1 MASKLSLSTLF
12 QVQPLTIRK
21 WPAGV
26 SRVIRYHRVTRLEP
40 ETLRGLNRL
49 LIDVVTGGAS
59 IGFLAPLTDE
69 RAGRY
74 WEGVQARLGQGQF
87 LWVAEQSGQIVGSVQ
102 LEFCPKENGRH
113 RAEVQ
118 KLMVLR
124 SHRGRGLATALLM
137 EAEEWARRE
146 GRTLL
151 VLDTEAGSTADRLYL
166 HLGWTRIG
174 ETPDYAASP
183 DGQLRANAYYF
194 KRLVHS
200 AG

>member
-1 MASKLSLSTLF
+1 MAAKLSLSALL

-26 SRVIRYHRVTRLEP
+26 SRVIRYHRVTRLES
-40 ETLRGLNRL
+40 ETLRGLNQL

-59 IGFLAPLTDE
+59 VGFLAPLTEE
-69 RAGRY
+69 RANRY

-87 LWVAEQSGQIVGSVQ
+87 LWVAEQAGQIVGSVQ
-102 LEFCPKENGRH
+102 LELCPKENGRH

-118 KLMVLR
+118 KLIVLR
-124 SHRGRGLATALLM
+124 SHRGRGLATALLL

-151 VLDTEAGSTADRLYL
+151 VLDTEAESPADRLYQ

-194 KRLVHS
+194 KRLTS
-200 AG
+200 GD

>member
-1 MASKLSLSTLF
+1 MGEALT
-12 QVQPLTIRK
+12 VTPVPPLTVGK
-21 WPAGV
+21 GPAGV

-49 LIDVVTGGAS
+49 LIDVVAGGAS
-59 IGFLAPLTDE
+59 VGFLAPLTEE
-69 RAGRY
+69 RANRY

-87 LWVAEQSGQIVGSVQ
+87 LWVAERAGQIVGSVQ
-102 LEFCPKENGRH
+102 LELCSKENGRH

-118 KLMVLR
+118 KLIVLR
-124 SHRGRGLATALLM
+124 SHRGRGLATALLL

-151 VLDTEAGSTADRLYL
+151 VLDTEAESPADRLYQ

-174 ETPDYAASP
+174 ETPDYATSP

-194 KRLVHS
+194 KRLTPS